1 MARRRSESELRHH
14 HVPGKNVLIEPIDEG
29 DLEVFHPV
37 CRSKVLILD
46 VEMRRGRKHGTS
58 ICTMFVRAI
67 CKTCD
72 KYVYLRLGAD
82 GCN

>member
-1 MARRRSESELRHH
+1 MARSSESALRQR
-14 HVPGKNVLIEPIDEG
+14 HVPGRNVLVERLDEG

-37 CRSKVLILD
+37 CRNRVLILD
-46 VEMRRGRKHGTS
+46 LELRRARKGS
-58 ICTMFVRAI
+58 DGCTLFVRAI